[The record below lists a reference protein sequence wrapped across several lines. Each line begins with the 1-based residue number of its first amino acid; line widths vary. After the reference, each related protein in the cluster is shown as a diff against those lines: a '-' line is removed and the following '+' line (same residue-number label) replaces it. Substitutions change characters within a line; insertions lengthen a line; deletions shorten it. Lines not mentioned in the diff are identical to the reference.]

1 MLRKVNSQVQGYR
14 AVDGAGVSLVRVLGN
29 ETTDVYDPFLML
41 DAFDS
46 TDPADYVAGFPMHP
60 HRGIETVTF
69 LSKGTIVHEDHLG
82 TKAAIHDGEAQW
94 LTAGSGA
101 FHSEMPQPAERML
114 GVQLWLNIPARYK
127 MTADPF
133 YHGILNDEIQEFALD
148 AGKLRLVAGSYRGH
162 SGIQGKYS
170 PLDFYDIHLE
180 PHGKVGLDVPGDN
193 KSVMVFTLEGD
204 AVVSGTPVA
213 TKTAAKLGEGDTV
226 TIEAGDTSIEIL
238 FMCSQRLDEP
248 IAWYGPIVMNTHQ
261 ELLDALDEIDLGT
274 FIKKAATYENK

>member
-1 MLRKVNSQVQGYR
+1 MLRKVTDQVQGYR
-14 AVDGAGVSLVRVLGN
+14 AVDGAGVNLVRVLGN
-29 ETTDVYDPFLML
+29 ETTDVFDPFLML

-114 GVQLWLNIPARYK
+114 GVQLWLNIPARHK

-133 YHGILNDEIQEFALD
+133 YHGILNSEIREFALGG
-148 AGKLRLVAGSYRGH
+148 GKLRLIAGSYQGN

-180 PHGKVGLDVPGDN
+180 PHGKVELDVPGNN
-193 KSVMVFTLEGD
+193 KSAMVFTLEGD
-204 AVVSGTPVA
+204 AVVSGTLVA
-213 TKTAAKLGEGDTV
+213 AKTAAKLGEGDTA
-226 TIEAGDTSIEIL
+226 TIEAADAPIEIL
-238 FMCSQRLDEP
+238 FMCSERLGEP

-261 ELLDALDEIDLGT
+261 ELLDTLDEIDLGT
-274 FIKKAATYENK
+274 FIKKAAVYEND